1 MIRSTFAGLN
11 TMVSGVQTSRL
22 SLETVGHNISN
33 TNTEGYSR
41 QSANSVA
48 VRGSQIYTTI
58 GPQII
63 GNGTDVASITRAR
76 DIYADRQYWK
86 ENANSGYFDSRYT
99 NYSKLEVIFNDT
111 DDNGIQNA
119 LEDFYKSWS
128 EVSTQASTATS
139 RQTVISK
146 GQSYATRI
154 QNAAKQVQEQIS
166 SIYDDM
172 ELNLTSINS
181 MTDQIAGLNRNIM
194 VQEAGGAS
202 ANDLRDQRDA
212 LVDKLS
218 NMMNISIYEDSSGMY
233 NVVSNGTTLVNGVA
247 KIDLEL
253 SEPIPSKVYGI
264 NDFSIRIKQTGTLY
278 SPGTGSL
285 QAQLDSITEDKN
297 FLGYLSNMAAFCLTT
312 LNAQH
317 RAGAGIDAATS
328 TGINFYGEDG
338 FEYAWNAKKNCVEKR
353 KVKVDPDYDDDTHKL
368 TSVTF
373 TEVTDPAETKKNGD
387 FYGINIIDELVVNSR
402 LTDSAD
408 GQKYLATRGLT
419 YEGYYDEKTGDT
431 VKCSKDDKGNW
442 IATTNLLDPK
452 DYREGPPETYST
464 KYIIAENGINGTGDG
479 SVAVLI
485 SNLFNC
491 VQSLTASSDEAKSH
505 FTMAKHPDNTRAI
518 GTVSLFSYY
527 NGQMTTMGSRAEAM
541 KHNVDFQDN
550 VMTQVSNLRES
561 TSGVNWDEELTN
573 MIMFQQG
580 YGACSRCLT
589 TMDEMLD
596 KLINGTGTVGR

>member
-1 MIRSTFAGLN
+1 MLRSTFAGLN

-41 QSANSVA
+41 QSANAVA
-48 VRGSQIYTTI
+48 VKGSQIYTSV

-86 ENANSGYFDSRYT
+86 ENASSGYFDSRYT

-317 RAGAGIDAATS
+317 RAGAGIDADTT
-328 TGINFYGEDG
+328 TGVNFYGEDG
-338 FEYAWNAKKNCVEKR
+338 FEYAWNAEKNCVEKR
-353 KVKVDPDYDDDTHKL
+353 KVNVEYSYDAEHNL
-368 TSVTF
+368 TDVTF
-373 TEVTDPAETKKNGD
+373 TTETDPTKTDKND
-387 FYGINIIDELVVNSR
+387 DLYGINIIDELVVNAK
-402 LTDSAD
+402 LTESAD
-408 GQKYLATRGLT
+408 GQKYLATRALT
-419 YEGYYDEKTGDT
+419 YKGYVDPVTGD
-431 VKCSKDDKGNW
+431 VVQCSEDDEGNKVN
-442 IATTNLLDPK
+442 TTNLL
-452 DYREGPPETYST
+452 GPADG
-464 KYIIAENGINGTGDG
+464 KYHIADKGVNGTGDG

-527 NGQMTTMGSRAEAM
+527 NSQMTLMGSRSEAM

>member
-1 MIRSTFAGLN
+1 MLRSTFAGLN

-41 QSANSVA
+41 QSANAVA
-48 VRGSQIYTTI
+48 VKGSQIYTSV

-86 ENANSGYFDSRYT
+86 ENASSGYFDSRYT

-317 RAGAGIDAATS
+317 RAGAGIDELPT

-338 FEYAWNAKKNCVEKR
+338 FEYAWNAEKNCVEKR
-353 KVKVDPDYDDDTHKL
+353 KVNVSYEHDPVTNKL

-408 GQKYLATRGLT
+408 GQKFLATRGLT
-419 YEGYYDEKTGDT
+419 YEGYYDETTGKT
-431 VKCSKDDKGNW
+431 VSCSKDGG
-442 IATTNLLDPK
+442 ATTNLLDPQ
-452 DYREGPPETYST
+452 DG

-491 VQSLTASSDEAKSH
+491 VQSLTASSDEAKDN
-505 FTMAKHPDNTRAI
+505 FTMAKHKDNTRSI
-518 GTVSLFSYY
+518 GEVSLFSYY
-527 NGQMTTMGSRAEAM
+527 NSQMTTMGSRAEAM

>member
-1 MIRSTFAGLN
+1 MLRSTFAGLN

-41 QSANSVA
+41 QSANAVA
-48 VRGSQIYTTI
+48 VKGSQIYTSV

-86 ENANSGYFDSRYT
+86 ENASSGYFDSRYT

-317 RAGAGIDAATS
+317 RAGAGIDADTT
-328 TGINFYGEDG
+328 TGVNFYGEDG
-338 FEYAWNAKKNCVEKR
+338 FEYAWNAEKNCVEKR
-353 KVKVDPDYDDDTHKL
+353 KVKVDPYYDDDTHKL

-408 GQKYLATRGLT
+408 GQKFLATRGLT
-419 YEGYYDEKTGDT
+419 YEGYEVYDADKDIYKT
-431 VKCSKDDKGNW
+431 VSCSKDGG
-442 IATTNLLDPK
+442 ATTNLLDPQ
-452 DYREGPPETYST
+452 DG

-491 VQSLTASSDEAKSH
+491 VQSLTASSHEAKKN
-505 FTMAKHPDNTRAI
+505 FIMAKHDSTRSI
-518 GTVSLFSYY
+518 DEVSLFSYY

>member
-1 MIRSTFAGLN
+1 MLRSTFAGLN

-41 QSANSVA
+41 QSANAVA
-48 VRGSQIYTTI
+48 VKGSQIYTSV

-86 ENANSGYFDSRYT
+86 ENASSGYFDSRYT

-253 SEPIPSKVYGI
+253 SEPIPNKVYGI

-317 RAGAGIDAATS
+317 RAGAGIDADTT
-328 TGINFYGEDG
+328 TGVNFYGEDG
-338 FEYAWNAKKNCVEKR
+338 FEYAWNAEKNCVEKR
-353 KVKVDPDYDDDTHKL
+353 KVIVKCEPDPDTKKL
-368 TSVTF
+368 ASVTF
-373 TEVTDPAETKKNGD
+373 TEVDDEKNGD

-408 GQKYLATRGLT
+408 GQKFLATRGLT
-419 YEGYYDEKTGDT
+419 YEGYYDETTGKT
-431 VKCSKDDKGNW
+431 VSCSKDGG
-442 IATTNLLDPK
+442 ATTNLLNPIDN
-452 DYREGPPETYST
+452 E
-464 KYIIAENGINGTGDG
+464 YIIAENGINGTGDG

-527 NGQMTTMGSRAEAM
+527 NSQMTTMGSRAEAM

>member
-1 MIRSTFAGLN
+1 MLRSTFAGLN

-41 QSANSVA
+41 QSANAVA
-48 VRGSQIYTTI
+48 VKGSQIYTSV

-86 ENANSGYFDSRYT
+86 ENASSGYFDSRYT

-317 RAGAGIDAATS
+317 RAGAGIDADTT
-328 TGINFYGEDG
+328 TGVNFYGEDG
-338 FEYAWNAKKNCVEKR
+338 FEYAWNAEKNCVEKR
-353 KVKVDPDYDDDTHKL
+353 RVNVKPSYDAEHNL
-368 TSVTF
+368 TDVTF
-373 TEVTDPAETKKNGD
+373 TTETDPTKTDKND
-387 FYGINIIDELVVNSR
+387 DLYGINIIDELVVNAK
-402 LTDSAD
+402 LTESAD
-408 GQKYLATRGLT
+408 GQKYLATRALT
-419 YEGYYDEKTGDT
+419 YEGYVDPMTGDV
-431 VKCSKDDKGNW
+431 VKCSEDDEGNKVN
-442 IATTNLLDPK
+442 TTNLL
-452 DYREGPPETYST
+452 GPADG
-464 KYIIAENGINGTGDG
+464 KYHIADKGVNGTGDG

-491 VQSLTASSDEAKSH
+491 IQSLTASSDEAKAH
-505 FTMAKHPDNTRAI
+505 FLKAKRTDNTRAI

-527 NGQMTTMGSRAEAM
+527 NGQMTTMGSRADAM

>member
-1 MIRSTFAGLN
+1 MLRSTFAGLN
-11 TMVSGVQTSRL
+11 TMVSGVKTSRL

-41 QSANSVA
+41 QSANAVA
-48 VRGSQIYTTI
+48 VKGSQIYTSV

-86 ENANSGYFDSRYT
+86 ENASSGYFDSRYT

-264 NDFSIRIKQTGTLY
+264 NDFSIRISQTGTLY

-317 RAGAGIDAATS
+317 RAGSGIDADTT
-328 TGINFYGEDG
+328 TGVNFYGEDG
-338 FEYAWNAKKNCVEKR
+338 FEYAWNAEKNCVEKR
-353 KVKVDPDYDDDTHKL
+353 KVNVEHSYDAEHNL
-368 TSVTF
+368 TDVTF
-373 TEVTDPAETKKNGD
+373 TTETDPTKTDKND
-387 FYGINIIDELVVNSR
+387 DLYGINIIDELVVNAK
-402 LTDSAD
+402 LTESAD
-408 GQKYLATRGLT
+408 GQKYLATRALT
-419 YEGYYDEKTGDT
+419 YEGYVDPMTGD
-431 VKCSKDDKGNW
+431 VVPCSEDDEGNKVN
-442 IATTNLLDPK
+442 TTNLL
-452 DYREGPPETYST
+452 GPADG
-464 KYIIAENGINGTGDG
+464 KYHIADKGVNGTGDG

-491 VQSLTASSDEAKSH
+491 IQSLTASSDEAKAH
-505 FTMAKHPDNTRAI
+505 FLKAKSTDNTRAI

>member
-1 MIRSTFAGLN
+1 MLRSTFAGLN

-41 QSANSVA
+41 QSANAVA
-48 VRGSQIYTTI
+48 VKGSQIYTSV

-86 ENANSGYFDSRYT
+86 ENASSGYFDSRYT

-218 NMMNISIYEDSSGMY
+218 NMMNISIYEDPSGMY

-253 SEPIPSKVYGI
+253 SEPIPNKVYGI
-264 NDFSIRIKQTGTLY
+264 NDFSIRISQTGTLY

-338 FEYAWNAKKNCVEKR
+338 FEYAWNAEKNCVEKR
-353 KVKVDPDYDDDTHKL
+353 KVKVDYDYDDDTHKL

-402 LTDSAD
+402 LTDRAD
-408 GQKYLATRGLT
+408 GQKFLATRGLT
-419 YEGYYDEKTGDT
+419 YEGYYDKTTDDT
-431 VKCSKDDKGNW
+431 VSCSKDGG
-442 IATTNLLDPK
+442 ATTNLLDPQ
-452 DYREGPPETYST
+452 DG

-491 VQSLTASSDEAKSH
+491 VQSLTASSDEAKKN
-505 FTMAKHPDNTRAI
+505 FIMAKHDSTRSI
-518 GTVSLFSYY
+518 GEVSLFSYY
-527 NGQMTTMGSRAEAM
+527 NSQMTTMGSRAEAM

>member
-1 MIRSTFAGLN
+1 MLRSTFAGLN

-41 QSANSVA
+41 QSANAVA
-48 VRGSQIYTTI
+48 VKGSQIYTSV

-86 ENANSGYFDSRYT
+86 ENASSGYFDSRYT

-264 NDFSIRIKQTGTLY
+264 DDFSIRIKQTGTLY

-338 FEYAWNAKKNCVEKR
+338 FEYAWNAEKNCVEKR
-353 KVKVDPDYDDDTHKL
+353 KVIVNCEPAPDTHKL
-368 TSVTF
+368 ASVTF
-373 TEVTDPAETKKNGD
+373 TEVDDEKNGD

-419 YEGYYDEKTGDT
+419 YKGYYDETTGKT
-431 VKCSKDDKGNW
+431 VSCSVDDKGKE

-452 DYREGPPETYST
+452 DG

-527 NGQMTTMGSRAEAM
+527 NGQMTLMGSRSEAM